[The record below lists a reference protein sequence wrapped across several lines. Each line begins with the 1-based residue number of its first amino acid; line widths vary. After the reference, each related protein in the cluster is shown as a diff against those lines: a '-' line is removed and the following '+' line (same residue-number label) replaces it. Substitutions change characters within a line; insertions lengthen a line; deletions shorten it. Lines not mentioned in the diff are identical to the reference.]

1 MCSTHTRAGVP
12 ALIVDASLVP
22 RTLRVNRTLRLTLN
36 IRVANIVKDT
46 SAGGCLSS
54 LGAFS
59 IATTWRWV
67 AWLNYLNGSR
77 CC

>member
-46 SAGGCLSS
+46 TARGCLSS
-54 LGAFS
+54 LRAFS
-59 IATTWRWV
+59 IATTW
-67 AWLNYLNGSR
+67 
-77 CC
+77 